1 MVFLS
6 LFEAKRRFI
15 KIYICLCAT
24 SKPATNIHFVLIS
37 LRGNLVPWP
46 YVRLSW
52 FWWIFHKCSCESSMH
67 FYCLFSFHNS
77 SKVEVFN
84 HLYIIGFDVILFLS
98 VCLWHQ
104 TQKQQLTALSG
115 GVSYSWL
122 GSARNNEVCNWWYH
136 FIIIAVADFIH
147 GSFCGAS
154 NRNGVIKF
162 SETEKTRREEKNTN
176 THINVSQ
183 QRIYTLQSV
192 RNNSKPHF

>member
-1 MVFLS
+1 MWIVYAFLLLVFFSQFFKSWSFQPFIYHRLRRHSLS
-6 LFEAKRRFI
+6 L
-15 KIYICLCAT
+15 C
-24 SKPATNIHFVLIS
+24 
-37 LRGNLVPWP
+37 
-46 YVRLSW
+46 
-52 FWWIFHKCSCESSMH
+52 
-67 FYCLFSFHNS
+67 
-77 SKVEVFN
+77 
-84 HLYIIGFDVILFLS
+84 